1 MKLSEYAINRP
12 VTMVMVVL
20 SLIVL
25 GAISLTR
32 LPLERLPSIS
42 SSGVNVRVNYS
53 SSSPEEV
60 ERLIT
65 LPLEEVLA
73 TLSNI
78 DQITATSSQNRSSVR
93 VDFVAGTDMDL
104 ANMEV
109 RERVDQVRGEL
120 PDDVDHV
127 EIYRW
132 QSDQR
137 EMLEA
142 NIAWRGPGDRL
153 GDITRKV
160 IEPRLQRLN
169 GVANVVIEGLEE
181 KQLIVALDQQRL
193 DAHNVS
199 LPSLA
204 WQVRNNNANISLGR
218 VMEGERRY
226 QVRAVGEFSGADEI
240 GALPLVNREIRLQD
254 VAQVKYE
261 YPEKKRFERLNG
273 VETVDVEIF
282 KAPTAP
288 VVGVAEDLRRVLGEI
303 EAEYG
308 GDLEIE
314 IVRDRSKDVIREVD
328 NLTNAAFL
336 GALLAVGIIFAFL
349 RNIRSTLVV
358 AATIPTAALC
368 VFTGMYVAREFFG
381 STITLNMVSMMGLM
395 LAVGMLVD
403 PAIVTLES
411 IFRRRQEEGDDA
423 RQASLKGSREV
434 GMAVVASALTT
445 MCVFVPFFFLSDSRM
460 GTWMR
465 DAGLSICLAVMV
477 SMIVSLSLIPLATSR
492 LFKVEY
498 DRYENVLK
506 GVVLAAL
513 IGLVGW
519 LLYTAGWQGTQRWLG
534 AWSARLWGSIA
545 GMEWL
550 AASGWSTAVALVGA
564 ALWQF
569 RRRGLRRTYVG
580 VLNWTLDHRLVAL
593 VAALGLMGGGIY
605 LFLQIEQQGT
615 PWTSDRR
622 VDISVTIERSYGIDE
637 IKKLFDE
644 IEDILLARKDE
655 LDIESLSTDFRLRR
669 GGIRAR
675 LVDADDGKLSTMA
688 AGGAILKLL
697 PEKVGVTYKRGRSRS
712 WSGRTQGVEVVL
724 KGRDPE
730 VLAVL
735 AEEVSSQ
742 LGQLTGVLDID
753 TSLEE
758 TEEEIRVEVNRDQ
771 ALSYGL
777 SPQDVAT
784 TVNTALS
791 TRRTSTFKTADREID
806 LVMQLEEEDRVDLD
820 QLKNTRFESRDGTPV
835 QLASLASFQLRQ
847 GPEDL
852 KRAERQQTVTVFA
865 NTKDREAAYGMIKPV
880 KEMMASIAL
889 PSGYSWDLGRAAR
902 WMDQDAQESNF
913 TMLFAVLLI
922 YLIMASL
929 FESFIHPFTIML
941 SIPFSL
947 IGVALGFYALDISL
961 DTNGIMGLLILFGIV
976 VNNGIVMIDH
986 INHYRREGMG
996 RREAIL
1002 RGGQNRMRPIMMTA
1016 FTTILNLMPLVLPM
1030 IYGTAE
1036 GFAKRWGPV
1045 GLVVVCGLGSSTML
1059 TLLFAPVLYSL
1070 LDDASQWMRGV
1081 VRATYRPMP

>member
-1 MKLSEYAINRP
+1 MKLSEYAVNRP
-12 VTMVMVVL
+12 VTMVMVAL

-32 LPLERLPSIS
+32 LPLEQMPNIS
-42 SSGVNVRVNYS
+42 SSGINVRANYD
-53 SSSPEEV
+53 SSSPEEI

-73 TLSNI
+73 TLSNV
-78 DQITATSSQNRSSVR
+78 DQITATSSQNRASVR
-93 VDFVAGTDMDL
+93 VDFVSGTDMDL

-109 RERVDQVRGEL
+109 RERVDQVRGDL
-120 PDDVDHV
+120 PADLDHV
-127 EIYRW
+127 KIWRW

-137 EMLEA
+137 ELLEA
-142 NIAWRGPGDRL
+142 NIGWRGAGDRL

-160 IEPRLQRLN
+160 IEPRLLRLN

-199 LPSLA
+199 LPTLA
-204 WQVRNNNANISLGR
+204 WQVSNNNANVSLGR

-226 QVRAVGEFSGADEI
+226 QVRAIGEFQSADDI
-240 GALPLVNREIRLQD
+240 AALPLLNRDIRLQD
-254 VAQVKYE
+254 VGQVKYE
-261 YPEKKRFERLNG
+261 YPEKRRYERLNG
-273 VETVDVEIF
+273 VDAVDVEIF

-288 VVGVAEDLRRVLGEI
+288 VIEVSNALRQTLDEI

-314 IVRDRSKDVIREVD
+314 VVRDRSETVLREVN

-336 GALLAVGIIFAFL
+336 GAILAVGIIFAFL

-358 AATIPTAALC
+358 AAAIPTAALC
-368 VFTGMYVAREFFG
+368 VFTGMYVARQFFG

-423 RQASLKGSREV
+423 RQASLRGSREV
-434 GMAVVASALTT
+434 GMAVMASALTT
-445 MCVFVPFFFLSDSRM
+445 MCVFVPFFFLNDSRM

-498 DRYENVLK
+498 DRYDKPLK
-506 GVVLAAL
+506 GLVLAAL
-513 IGLVGW
+513 LCLVGW
-519 LLYTAGWQGTQRWLG
+519 LLYSAGWQGAAQWLNTWWG
-534 AWSARLWGSIA
+534 RVWGSIVA
-545 GMEWL
+545 MEWP
-550 AASGWSTAVALVGA
+550 AATGWSTSLVLVGA
-564 ALWQF
+564 AVWQCW
-569 RRRGLRRTYVG
+569 RRGMRQTYAG
-580 VLNWTLDHRLVAL
+580 VLNWTLDHRLIAV

-605 LFLQIEQQGT
+605 LFMQMEQHGT
-615 PWTSDRR
+615 PWTPERR
-622 VDISVTIERSYGIDE
+622 VDISLQIERSYSIDQ
-637 IKKLFDE
+637 IKELFDE
-644 IEDILLARKDE
+644 IEDTLLAQKDE
-655 LDIESLSTDFRLRR
+655 LDIETLSTNFRLRR
-669 GGIRAR
+669 GSIRAR
-675 LVDADDGKLSTMA
+675 LVDADDGKLSTME
-688 AGGAILKLL
+688 AGSKILKLL
-697 PEKVGVTYKRGRSRS
+697 PEKVGVTYNRGRTRS
-712 WSGRTQGVEVVL
+712 WAGRTQGVEVVL
-724 KGRDPE
+724 KGRDSE

-735 AEEVSSQ
+735 AEEVSAQ
-742 LGQLTGVLDID
+742 LAQLPGVQDVD

-784 TVNTALS
+784 TINTALS

-806 LVMQLEEEDRVDLD
+806 LVLQLEEEDRVNLE
-820 QLKNTRFESRDGTPV
+820 QLKNSRYEGHDGAPV
-835 QLASLASFQLRQ
+835 QLASLASFQLRE

-852 KRAERQQTVTVFA
+852 QRNERQQTITVFA
-865 NTKDREAAYGMIKPV
+865 NTKDRKAAYAMMKPV

-902 WMDQDAQESNF
+902 WMDQDSREGHFA
-913 TMLFAVLLI
+913 MLFAVLLI

-947 IGVALGFYALDISL
+947 IGVSLGFYALDVPL
-961 DTNGIMGLLILFGIV
+961 DMNGIMGLLILFGIV
-976 VNNGIVMIDH
+976 VNNGIVMVDH
-986 INHYRREGMG
+986 INHYRREGMP
-996 RREAIL
+996 RRQAIL

-1016 FTTILNLMPLVLPM
+1016 FTTILNLTPLVLPM

-1045 GLVVVCGLGSSTML
+1045 GLVVVCGLASSTLL

-1070 LDDASQWMRGV
+1070 LDDSSQWMRKV
-1081 VRATYRPMP
+1081 VRSAYKS

>member
-1 MKLSEYAINRP
+1 MKLSEYAVNRP
-12 VTMVMVVL
+12 VTMVMVTL

-32 LPLERLPSIS
+32 LPLEQLPNIS
-42 SSGVNVRVNYS
+42 SSGINVRANYD
-53 SSSPEEV
+53 SSSPEEI

-73 TLSNI
+73 TLSNV
-78 DQITATSSQNRSSVR
+78 DQITATSSQNRASVR
-93 VDFVAGTDMDL
+93 IDFVAGTDMDL

-109 RERVDQVRGEL
+109 RERVDQVRGDL
-120 PDDVDHV
+120 PDDLDHV
-127 EIYRW
+127 QIWRW

-137 EMLEA
+137 ELIEA
-142 NIAWRGPGDRL
+142 NIAWRGGGDRL

-160 IEPRLQRLN
+160 IEPRLLRLN

-181 KQLIVALDQQRL
+181 KQLIVALDQQL
-193 DAHNVS
+193 LEAHNVS
-199 LPSLA
+199 LPALA
-204 WQVRNNNANISLGR
+204 WQVSNNNVNVSLGH

-226 QVRAVGEFSGADEI
+226 QVRAIGEFRNAAEI
-240 GALPLVNREIRLQD
+240 GALPLLNRDIRLQD
-254 VAQVKYE
+254 VGQVKYE

-273 VETVDVEIF
+273 NDAVDVEIF
-282 KAPTAP
+282 KAPSAP
-288 VVGVAEDLRRVLGEI
+288 VIEVAEALHRTLDKI

-308 GDLEIE
+308 GDLTIDV
-314 IVRDRSKDVIREVD
+314 VRDRSESVLREVN
-328 NLTNAAFL
+328 NLGNAAFL
-336 GALLAVGIIFAFL
+336 GAILAVGIIFAFL

-358 AATIPTAALC
+358 AAAIPTAALC
-368 VFTGMYVAREFFG
+368 VFTGMYVARQFFG

-423 RQASLKGSREV
+423 RQASLRGSREV

-445 MCVFVPFFFLSDSRM
+445 MCVFVPFFFLNDSRM

-498 DRYENVLK
+498 DRYDNLLK
-506 GVVLAAL
+506 GIVLAAL
-513 IGLVGW
+513 LGLVGW
-519 LLYTAGWQGTQRWLG
+519 LLYSAGWQGTMHWLSTWWG
-534 AWSARLWGSIA
+534 RIWGSVVA
-545 GMEWL
+545 MEWN
-550 AASGWSTAVALVGA
+550 AAIGWSTSLVLVGA
-564 ALWQF
+564 VTWQCW
-569 RRRGLRRTYVG
+569 RRGMRDTYAA
-580 VLNWTLDHRLVAL
+580 VLSWTLDHRLIAL
-593 VAALGLMGGGIY
+593 VSALGLMGGGVY
-605 LFLQIEQQGT
+605 LFMQMEQQGT
-615 PWTSDRR
+615 PWTPERR
-622 VDISVTIERSYGIDE
+622 VDISLQIERSYSLAE
-637 IKKLFDE
+637 IKEIFDA
-644 IEDILLARKDE
+644 IEDTLLTRKDE
-655 LDIESLSTDFRLRR
+655 LDIESLSTNFRLRR
-669 GGIRAR
+669 GRIRAR
-675 LVDADDGKLSTMA
+675 LVDADDGTLSTMA
-688 AGGAILKLL
+688 AGGKILKLL
-697 PEKVGVTYKRGRSRS
+697 PEKVGVTYKRGRTRS
-712 WSGRTQGVEVVL
+712 WAGRTQGVEVVL
-724 KGRDPE
+724 MGRDAE

-735 AEEVSSQ
+735 AEEVSAQ
-742 LGQLTGVLDID
+742 LAQLPGVQDVD
-753 TSLEE
+753 TSMEE
-758 TEEEIRVEVNRDQ
+758 TEEEIRVEVDRDQ

-777 SPQDVAT
+777 SPQDVAST
-784 TVNTALS
+784 INTALS

-806 LVMQLEEEDRVDLD
+806 LVMQLEEEDRMNLE
-820 QLKNTRFESRDGTPV
+820 QLKNSRYESRDGTPV

-847 GPEDL
+847 GPEDI
-852 KRAERQQTVTVFA
+852 KRTERQQTITVFA
-865 NTKDREAAYGMIKPV
+865 NTKDREAAYGMTKPV

-889 PSGYSWDLGRAAR
+889 PPGYSWDLGRAAR
-902 WMDQDAQESNF
+902 RMDQDSKESNF

-947 IGVALGFYALDISL
+947 IGVALGFYALDVPL
-961 DTNGIMGLLILFGIV
+961 DMNGIMGLLILFGIV
-976 VNNGIVMIDH
+976 VNNGIVMVDH
-986 INHYRREGMG
+986 INHFRREGMS
-996 RREAIL
+996 RRQAIL

-1016 FTTILNLMPLVLPM
+1016 STTILNLMPLVLPM

-1045 GLVVVCGLGSSTML
+1045 GLVVVCGLGSSTLL

-1070 LDDASQWMRGV
+1070 LDDSSLWMRKV
-1081 VRATYRPMP
+1081 VRSAYKS